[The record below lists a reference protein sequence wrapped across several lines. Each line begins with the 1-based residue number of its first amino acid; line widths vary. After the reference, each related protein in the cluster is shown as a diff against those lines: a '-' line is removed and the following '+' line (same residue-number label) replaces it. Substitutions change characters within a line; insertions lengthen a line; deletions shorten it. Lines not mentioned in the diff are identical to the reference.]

1 MQSRVYKQDLP
12 PLHLQMHQKSMQ
24 YKRYPNITL
33 SNFPMDALLQTSVDA
48 ASISVNT
55 LYKRLLM
62 AGPILRSVKA
72 PFLFADFL
80 CPQSASN
87 ITFTIYNCGQRTCR
101 SSSTNGPCSRNAF
114 AKLRTLGYSDAIPY
128 AIGGVTRTTSCN
140 IFTKV
145 SSLSSPVLTW
155 PDSIQKVVSRFK
167 RCNLLYRLTSPSS
180 A

>member
-1 MQSRVYKQDLP
+1 MQNRVYK
-12 PLHLQMHQKSMQ
+12 
-24 YKRYPNITL
+24 NGL
-33 SNFPMDALLQTSVDA
+33 SPFNVQNALEVNAKDMTISKHNASEVPSGCFFFQTSVDP
-48 ASISVNT
+48 ASNSVNT

-80 CPQSASN
+80 CPKSASN
-87 ITFTIYNCGQRTCR
+87 IILIIYHSGHRTCR

-114 AKLRTLGYSDAIPY
+114 AKLMTLGYSDAIPY

-145 SSLSSPVLTW
+145 SPLSSPVFTW
-155 PDSIQKVVSRFK
+155 PDSIQNVVSRFK
-167 RCNLLYRLTSPSS
+167 RCNLLYSLTSP
-180 A
+180 